1 MLSIH
6 SCIPTISSSTR
17 TAVMTGI
24 AATAAAMMVYRGPR
38 SGGTYPAAAKA
49 VVVRV
54 VVHAVEVGQVRVDR
68 GEVGDTAAPG
78 FS

>member
-1 MLSIH
+1 
-6 SCIPTISSSTR
+6 
-17 TAVMTGI
+17 MTGI
-24 AATAAAMMVYRGPR
+24 AAAATMMVYRGARAGWP
-38 SGGTYPAAAKA
+38 YPAAAQA

-78 FS
+78 FSWA

>member
-1 MLSIH
+1 MLSVH
-6 SCIPTISSSTR
+6 SCIPTISSSTC
-17 TAVMTGI
+17 TAVMTRI
-24 AATAAAMMVYRGPR
+24 AAAAATMMVYRGPR
-38 SGGTYPAAAKA
+38 AGGPYPAAAKA